1 MKKLISTVMA
11 LALSLTMATS
21 VFAGT
26 HVGDYF
32 YIASSGEGT
41 INVSPDIAYVSIAI
55 STTGETSKSASE
67 ENKQNT
73 AKIIKD
79 LEDFGIKNTDIQTQY
94 YNVYPKYSY
103 TDNEEKFLGYNVTHG
118 MRVTVRDINKVSDV
132 LDIAA
137 NSGVTSS
144 TDVSFD
150 VENKDKYYE
159 QALNIAIKNAVS
171 KGTAMA
177 DAVGVDEL
185 VIESM
190 YESSTYTYGVST
202 PNIMYDSVKSSQVQP
217 GSISIYASVNVNLA
231 KPTPNVETTIM
242 Q

>member
-21 VFAGT
+21 VFAGAR
-26 HVGDYF
+26 VGDYF
-32 YIASSGEGT
+32 YITSSGEGT

-55 STTGETSKSASE
+55 STTGETSKAASE

-79 LEDFGIKNTDIQTQY
+79 LEDFGIKNTDIETEY

-177 DAVGVDEL
+177 NAVGVDEV

-190 YESSTYTYGVST
+190 YESSTYRYGVSSS
-202 PNIMYDSVKSSQVQP
+202 NIMYDSVKSSQVQP
-217 GSISIYASVNVNLA
+217 GSISIYASVDVSLA
-231 KPTPNVETTIM
+231 KPTPNVDATITK
-242 Q
+242 